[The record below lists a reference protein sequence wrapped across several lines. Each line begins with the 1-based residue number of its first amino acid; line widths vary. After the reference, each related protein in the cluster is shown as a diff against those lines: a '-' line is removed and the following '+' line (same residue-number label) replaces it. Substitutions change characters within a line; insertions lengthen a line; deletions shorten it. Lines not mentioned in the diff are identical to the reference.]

1 MLNRAALAS
10 VLVFAAAACGS
21 KNPGQDLCK
30 QIPAPAACMTQC
42 DPSPGAQ
49 NSCPTGYHCTP
60 DGTCDAF
67 CTPNGNQ
74 CGDGYTCTMDGQCV
88 GTGGSNMMPLPDADC
103 PSVHFSPTKTT
114 PSIELLLDRSG
125 SMGMNDISPTRYDAL
140 HTALTGAMGAITQAQ
155 GEAYFGAALFSGDE
169 SPCPPNAALDGKSV
183 PRALNNQAA
192 IDGLISANSPGG
204 STPTADW
211 VTAVAADF
219 AANPP
224 PSGSPPIILLAT
236 DGEPNACGNGN
247 DNGRSVAA
255 TMAAY
260 TNGIRL
266 FIIGLQSNGAPL
278 NPQFLQDMA
287 NAGAGVAAGQPNAP
301 YYTAND
307 PASLVSA
314 FNTIINGVLSCD
326 LQLSGSI
333 DPSQAM
339 SGQVTLNGMTLT
351 YGTDWTLDPNGMTI
365 HIIGSACDTLK
376 NSPNPTVDAAFPC
389 GAVIGR
395 TVP

>member
-49 NSCPTGYHCTP
+49 TSCPTGYHCTP
-60 DGTCDAF
+60 DGTCDAL

-74 CGDGYTCTMDGQCV
+74 CGAGYTCTMDGQCM
-88 GTGGSNMMPLPDADC
+88 GTGSGGPPLMDADC

-125 SMGMNDISPTRYDAL
+125 SMDGTDINPTRFDAL

-155 GEAYFGAALFSGDE
+155 GAAYFGAAMFAGDE
-169 SPCPPNAALDGKSV
+169 TPCPPSATLDGKSV
-183 PRALNNQAA
+183 PRALNNLAA
-192 IDGLISANSPGG
+192 IDGLITGNPPNGG

-236 DGEPNACGNGN
+236 DGEPNACDNGN
-247 DNGRSVAA
+247 DGGRSVAA
-255 TMAAY
+255 TKAAY
-260 TNGIRL
+260 MNGIRL
-266 FIIGLQSNGAPL
+266 FIIGLATNGGAL

-287 NAGAGVAAGQPNAP
+287 NAGTGVANGQPNAA

-326 LQLSGSI
+326 LSLSGSI

-339 SGQVTLNGMTLT
+339 SGQVTLNGMVLT

-365 HIIGSACDTLK
+365 HLIGAACDTLK
-376 NSPNPTVDAAFPC
+376 NSSNPTVDAAFPC

-395 TVP
+395 TAP